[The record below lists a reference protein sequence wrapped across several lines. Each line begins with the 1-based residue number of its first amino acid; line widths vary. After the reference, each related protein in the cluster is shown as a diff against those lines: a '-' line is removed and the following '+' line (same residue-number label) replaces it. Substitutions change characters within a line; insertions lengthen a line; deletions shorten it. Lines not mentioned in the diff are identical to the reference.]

1 MLEDYRC
8 TRCHTHPYEEQEI
21 FNGCAICGN
30 RMFRLEESI
39 EQKLEKVRNFV
50 PPDHTFDN
58 IASIEV
64 SGTGVY
70 HVNIDNLFKT
80 TNKSKKDPL
89 LVSEEEGVYH
99 IKL

>member
-1 MLEDYRC
+1 
-8 TRCHTHPYEEQEI
+8 
-21 FNGCAICGN
+21 
-30 RMFRLEESI
+30 MFRLEETL
-39 EQKLEKVRNFV
+39 EQKLEKVRNFI

-58 IASIEV
+58 VASIEV

-70 HVNIDNLFKT
+70 HVNIDNLFKIA
-80 TNKSKKDPL
+80 NKSKKNPL